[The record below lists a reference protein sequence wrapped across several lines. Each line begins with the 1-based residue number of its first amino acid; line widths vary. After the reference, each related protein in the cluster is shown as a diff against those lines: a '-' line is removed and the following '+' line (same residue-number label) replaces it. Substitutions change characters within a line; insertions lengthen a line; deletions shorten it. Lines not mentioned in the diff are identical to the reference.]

1 VQVANLEVLAAIHD
15 CGAALATPATHLLV
29 PPRSSAVPGPYN
41 PTAAPQVV
49 LPNNEGASGAQDS
62 ITHSGTE
69 ISSVPPIELQVSL
82 PGVAGI
88 REAVSAHATRSP
100 PSSGAA
106 GAAAAVAVKVA
117 SGTQHS
123 HSVGT
128 SATSRLT
135 SANALTVPP
144 TSAVH
149 KFVDKPAAVP
159 TATSEVEPPTP
170 VSAAAWRA

>member
-1 VQVANLEVLAAIHD
+1 VLAAIHD

-29 PPRSSAVPGPYN
+29 PPRGSAVPGPYN

-49 LPNNEGASGAQDS
+49 LPNNDGASGAQDS
-62 ITHSGTE
+62 ITHSGVE
-69 ISSVPPIELQVSL
+69 VSSVLPIELHVSP
-82 PGVAGI
+82 PGTAGI
-88 REAVSAHATRSP
+88 MEAVNAQATRSP

-117 SGTQHS
+117 TGTQHS

-128 SATSRLT
+128 GVSSRLP
-135 SANALTVPP
+135 SANAEATPP

-149 KFVDKPAAVP
+149 KFVDKPGAAP
-159 TATSEVEPPTP
+159 TALNEAASQTP